1 MAIYHYRAIF
11 IVQIAVSMWQL
22 PNHATAAF
30 GIVAHNVKN
39 SIGAEFPNKTT
50 GEKNEKFIKENRCL
64 WFDG

>member
-39 SIGAEFPNKTT
+39 SIGAEFPNKTA
-50 GEKNEKFIKENRCL
+50 GEKNE
-64 WFDG
+64 